1 MLLDVFRCCLLAFS
15 VRVTQVTAYLSWLSE
30 LPVPHSILRHF
41 ASPVSRLFLGACSE
55 NRVWP
60 VGPLSMSMSCSVDI
74 GLWSRLQHASNACL
88 VFPTVDQVIFSVVC
102 WELVFQMSSLDSPI
116 LRREAQCGRLFFQQS
131 SVYFQSWSSIWHHCW
146 NGRKKRIGARVQYLP
161 NQVIIRE

>member
-1 MLLDVFRCCLLAFS
+1 MHLMLLDVFRCCLLAFS

-60 VGPLSMSMSCSVDI
+60 VVPLSMSMSCSVDI
-74 GLWSRLQHASNACL
+74 GLWSRLQHASNACFFRQL
-88 VFPTVDQVIFSVVC
+88 IKSYSQLFAGSLSSKCLLWIRPFYVERLNVAVSSFNSRAFIFNRDRVSDIIVETV
-102 WELVFQMSSLDSPI
+102 E
-116 LRREAQCGRLFFQQS
+116 
-131 SVYFQSWSSIWHHCW
+131 
-146 NGRKKRIGARVQYLP
+146 KK
-161 NQVIIRE
+161 E